1 VRIAVIGASG
11 WLGGAI
17 VREALER
24 GHEVTGIG
32 RDPDRLAA
40 IPGIVPVRADA
51 TDPEVLA
58 EAIADHDVAVSSV
71 TDRSRPDRSIIPASV
86 RSLIE
91 AAPLANVPRIAVV
104 GGAGSLLADD
114 GRRLVDQPGFP
125 DEYKPEALAAAE
137 ALELLRAAPET
148 LDWTYL
154 SPPPANLTPGDKRG
168 GYVMRG
174 DDHPVTDDTGNSAIT
189 SGDLAAAMLDEL
201 EHPQFTRRRFTVGYG
216 SAQGSSGQAENPGPA
231 VTQPPAANR

>member
-1 VRIAVIGASG
+1 MIAVRIAVIGASG

-17 VREALER
+17 AREALER

-32 RDPDRLAA
+32 RDPDKLAA
-40 IPGIVPVRADA
+40 VPGITPVRADA

-58 EAIADHDVAVSSV
+58 EAIAGHDIAVSSV
-71 TDRSRPDRSIIPASV
+71 TDRRGPDRSVIPASV

-104 GGAGSLLADD
+104 GGGGSLLADD

-125 DEYKPEALAAAE
+125 DEYKAEALAGAE

-148 LDWTYL
+148 LNWTYV

-168 GYVMRG
+168 GYAVSG
-174 DDHPVTDDTGNSAIT
+174 DDHPVTDDTGRSAIT
-189 SGDLAAAMLDEL
+189 SGDLAAALLDEL
-201 EHPQFTRRRFTVGYG
+201 EHPQFTRRRFTAGYT
-216 SAQGSSGQAENPGPA
+216 SAQGSSE
-231 VTQPPAANR
+231 